1 MFHAIEERKKIMTK
15 YIANVNTYLTQMK
28 IKQTYV
34 SLKTGIDTKK
44 LSRILTGT
52 QDVSST
58 DMEKIAIALGK
69 RMEFFLSDSFCA
81 PQINEYAPERVAFY
95 AGEPTKKQEEMAQK
109 LINMMENIDE
119 VMSAKGRFL
128 NISRESR

>member
-1 MFHAIEERKKIMTK
+1 MTK
-15 YIANVNTYLTQMK
+15 YIANVNIYLTQMK

-44 LSRILTGT
+44 LSRILTGA

-58 DMEKIAIALGK
+58 DMEKIATALGK
-69 RMEFFLSDSFCA
+69 KIEFFLSDSFCV
-81 PQINEYAPERVAFY
+81 PQINGYAPERVAFY
-95 AGEPTKKQEEMAQK
+95 AGEPTKKQEEIARK
-109 LINMMENIDE
+109 LICMMENIDE
-119 VMSAKGRFL
+119 VMSAEGRFL

>member
-1 MFHAIEERKKIMTK
+1 MTK

-44 LSRILTGT
+44 LSRILTGA

-58 DMEKIAIALGK
+58 DMEKIATALGK
-69 RMEFFLSDSFCA
+69 KMEFFLSDSFCV
-81 PQINEYAPERVAFY
+81 PQINEYAPVRVAFY
-95 AGEPTKKQEEMAQK
+95 AGEPTKKQEEMARK
-109 LINMMENIDE
+109 LICMMENIDE

-128 NISRESR
+128 NMSRESR

>member
-1 MFHAIEERKKIMTK
+1 MTK

-44 LSRILTGT
+44 LSRILTGA
-52 QDVSST
+52 QDVNST
-58 DMEKIAIALGK
+58 DMEKIANALGK
-69 RMEFFLSDSFCA
+69 KMEFFLSDSFSV
-81 PQINEYAPERVAFY
+81 PQINQFMPEKIAFY
-95 AGEPTKKQEEMAQK
+95 AGEPTEKQEEMAGK
-109 LINMMENIDE
+109 LIRLMENVDE
-119 VMSAKGRFL
+119 IMSAKGRFL